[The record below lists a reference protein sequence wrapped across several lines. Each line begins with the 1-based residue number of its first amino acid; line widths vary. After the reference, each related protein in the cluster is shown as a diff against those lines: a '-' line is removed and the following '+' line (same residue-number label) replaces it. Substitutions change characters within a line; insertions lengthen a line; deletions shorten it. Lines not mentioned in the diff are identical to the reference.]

1 MRFSFLFD
9 GSEVRTRRNCGLIN
23 VPDANK
29 RYRHTQA
36 HTQAHQRALG
46 LQQVHVASEAVKGIQ
61 DKMLEINEGGP
72 FSDEEP
78 FQNQF
83 SLF

>member
-9 GSEVRTRRNCGLIN
+9 GSEVRTRRNYGLIN

-46 LQQVHVASEAVKGIQ
+46 LQQVHER
-61 DKMLEINEGGP
+61 GP